1 MCVRLPSNLVIMYQL
16 VGHLLMQQQQQQQ
29 PLKYNRS
36 LLELE
41 EEEEEG
47 VSTARLSYFEGEGR
61 TFGVE
66 EYLMSFSFSN
76 EVCCGFLTG

>member
-16 VGHLLMQQQQQQQ
+16 VGHLLVQQQQQL
-29 PLKYNRS
+29 LKYNRS
-36 LLELE
+36 LIELE
-41 EEEEEG
+41 EKEEG